1 MVKEELFQIHLPIIN
16 RNGQV
21 KKSQFELTI
30 LREGS
35 YSVSVDNLPLVE
47 YFILFD
53 HSLKDEQIKAKVY
66 KSATDNKWYDE
77 HYSEEAELYSPE
89 FGIQE
94 INKEIKKAIDSY
106 ESRYAGSKNSL

>member
-1 MVKEELFQIHLPIIN
+1 MGKEEQFQIHLPIIN

-35 YSVSVDNLPLVE
+35 YSVSIDNLPLVE
-47 YFILFD
+47 YYILFD
-53 HSLKDEQIKAKVY
+53 HSSKEEQIKAKVY
-66 KSATDNKWYDE
+66 KSPTDNKWYDE
-77 HYSEEAELYSPE
+77 YYSEEAELHSPE

-94 INKEIKKAIDSY
+94 INKEIKKAIDTY
-106 ESRYAGSKNSL
+106 EARYAGAKNSL